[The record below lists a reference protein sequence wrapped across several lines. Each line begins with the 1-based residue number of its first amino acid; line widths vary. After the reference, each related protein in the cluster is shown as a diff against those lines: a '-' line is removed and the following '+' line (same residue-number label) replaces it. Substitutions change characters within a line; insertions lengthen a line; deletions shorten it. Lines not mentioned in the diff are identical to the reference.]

1 MSQIYGTPEY
11 EKLESE
17 PSILIEITRK
27 VFDNTNLKDLWYIYY
42 LTPTVTECK
51 PIISQVF

>member
-27 VFDNTNLKDLWYIYY
+27 VFDNTNLKDL
-42 LTPTVTECK
+42 
-51 PIISQVF
+51 